1 MKKRLLNRK
10 RLLQLAFSLCLILV
24 SANSSWG
31 QQTIGSFPTM
41 DGGFEAQLTEPLSS
55 ATTSTSSVWT
65 TTGSTDSTC
74 KTDSPRTGGKY
85 VTYAS
90 TSGNRKLNSPTAA
103 AAAISANTEYTIQ
116 FYYRTGATAPAN
128 NISTNVFYS
137 DLAAASNTSGFTYTI
152 FSPAFAANE
161 PWTKRTVTITTPA
174 GVAATSPKYGF
185 FSPFRSGNFPGYIDI
200 DDAVIYAGAADT
212 NAPAAATAA
221 ATPVSNNIVS
231 WGAPSTGGVDGGGY
245 MVVRYSSA
253 PNADNDPNANGIY
266 AVGNTIT
273 NGTGSLTGTVVYLG
287 TETSFTDTGS
297 VGSTDYY
304 KIYTVDKAFNY
315 ATEITAPAVVSTSP
329 AITSSSELLTGFNY
343 TGAGPSTSQ
352 SFLVSGSNLTSNLVV
367 STAST
372 DFELSAD
379 NFATAGASSISL
391 PSPTVASTT
400 ISVRLKA
407 NLTGGVKTETV
418 TIASTGANTLPT
430 LSLSGSVTNVFY
442 YSGTGSLSAA
452 ISWGANSNGTGANP
466 TAVTDPYTNFVIAN
480 GNATTNTSWT
490 LGSNSKVIV
499 GNGSAITLTVADTF
513 PITGTIDAAAN
524 GSVVWQHVL
533 ASPTF
538 GTSLDNNSEV
548 HFAPAVAASYSFGA
562 TTAYGKLFIDGA
574 GEVSVSNTAST
585 PTVKTALTVAS
596 GSTLSFSSNQ
606 NPKISINSGATAT
619 INGKVIT
626 FRETGLFVAGGS
638 IPLIGT
644 TTLVLGATSTIEFG
658 RPGSAQTVTSLP
670 SGVSYANLTLSGL
683 NSNKT
688 LSGNTTVTGVFRV
701 NGTGTS
707 TFTTGSYLTL
717 GSNAS
722 AEFGPQAVLN
732 ITDGTTNFNSRPVTL
747 QSSVNGTARIGTISG
762 DNINTGLIGATNV
775 TVERY
780 IPAKRAWR
788 ALTAPVSTTGSIYT
802 NWQEGGTPLPTVDW
816 TTWETSTTTNI
827 NYTLNQ
833 KVNFGNNVYTVTTAG
848 TSGITAPTHVSG
860 VVSATLAGTLWS
872 TSTSTNVNYNLN
884 SIVYSGANVY
894 TVTTAGSSGTVAPT
908 HLSGTVTAISGG
920 NSNSPLA
927 EFTYL
932 STKAAFT
939 YTRTLNGFDIWMP
952 GGINGLTAGGSSNS
966 LLEYNSAANA
976 WTGITATNGSSSMM
990 NGDKNKPFMAFVTGP
1005 YGSNNV
1011 TSGATATT
1019 IRATGALFTGN
1030 QTYANTAT
1038 QYSFIGNPYASPL
1051 DPALLLAD
1059 SDNAAF
1065 GGNIWVWDA
1074 NATGLNAVGT
1084 YNLFN
1089 SGTYT
1094 NLTSNPVVTS
1104 GTLIQS
1110 GQAFFVKS
1118 TAGGTFTIK
1127 EAHKGSTFS
1136 NAVFRNGMPPELLR
1150 VGLYKQ
1156 INNEWSGR
1164 DGAMTVILSDANAN
1178 QTPNKMAN
1186 GTENVAFT
1194 KNGLLFASNHHLPL
1208 VANDV
1213 LNVKVWNTTAG
1224 ANYKLKINTEAFT
1237 ATNLS
1242 ASLEDLFTN
1251 ATTPLTLDGS
1261 AVEYPFTVTND
1272 ALSTGDRFRIVF
1284 QNNVLGTIN
1293 PTATSFSIFPNPV
1306 TGDSFQV
1313 NLGTLAKG
1321 TYSYSICNTT
1331 GQEVA
1336 KGILN
1341 NATQNTNYEVK
1352 MTSAATGI
1360 YIMKIKGSDN
1370 SVFTAKIIKK

>member
-1 MKKRLLNRK
+1 MKKLLLNRK
-10 RLLQLAFSLCLILV
+10 RLMQLALSLFLILV
-24 SANSSWG
+24 SANTSWG
-31 QQTIGSFPTM
+31 QLLTSTTPVSGGTYTVPPGVTSVKIEAWGGGGAGGSASNSNAASNARGGGGAGGCYATTTITVTPGDIISYIVGAGATGLSTYSTGSIAS
-41 DGGFEAQLTEPLSS
+41 GGFSS
-55 ATTSTSSVWT
+55 AKVNGGADVVNALGGLGGKCVAHT
-65 TTGSTDSTC
+65 TTGSNNSEGGVAF
-74 KTDSPRTGGKY
+74 TGGNIGTTFFYGGSGGNAANSGSGGGGGGAGTASNGGIGSSTLAGTAGITGGAAGGAPVNTTGMALNGLFGGLPGGGGSGASIRAFSGNAVGGSGGNGKI
-85 VTYAS
+85 VITNNSVPIITASTTALSGFTGTPSTAS
-90 TSGNRKLNSPTAA
+90 TSQS
-103 AAAISANTEYTIQ
+103 
-116 FYYRTGATAPAN
+116 F
-128 NISTNVFYS
+128 
-137 DLAAASNTSGFTYTI
+137 
-152 FSPAFAANE
+152 
-161 PWTKRTVTITTPA
+161 TVTGVNLTSALIINANSTDFEMSTDVNFTTPA
-174 GVAATSPKYGF
+174 GASSINLGLTPTNPTTIYVRLKSGLGGGAKTATLTVETTSATTLNVAC
-185 FSPFRSGNFPGYIDI
+185 
-200 DDAVIYAGAADT
+200 
-212 NAPAAATAA
+212 
-221 ATPVSNNIVS
+221 
-231 WGAPSTGGVDGGGY
+231 TGGVTGTY
-245 MVVRYSSA
+245 Y
-253 PNADNDPNANGIY
+253 Y
-266 AVGNTIT
+266 
-273 NGTGSLTGTVVYLG
+273 NGTGSL
-287 TETSFTDTGS
+287 
-297 VGSTDYY
+297 
-304 KIYTVDKAFNY
+304 
-315 ATEITAPAVVSTSP
+315 
-329 AITSSSELLTGFNY
+329 SS
-343 TGAGPSTSQ
+343 
-352 SFLVSGSNLTSNLVV
+352 
-367 STAST
+367 
-372 DFELSAD
+372 
-379 NFATAGASSISL
+379 
-391 PSPTVASTT
+391 
-400 ISVRLKA
+400 
-407 NLTGGVKTETV
+407 
-418 TIASTGANTLPT
+418 NT
-430 LSLSGSVTNVFY
+430 
-442 YSGTGSLSAA
+442 
-452 ISWGANSNGTGANP
+452 SWGANSNGTGANP
-466 TAVTDPYTNFVIAN
+466 SDVTAVYTNFVIAN
-480 GNATTNTSWT
+480 GNATTAASWT

-499 GNGSAITLTVADTF
+499 GNGSAVTLTVADTF
-513 PITGTIDAAAN
+513 PIIGTLDAAAN

-533 ASPTF
+533 SSPTF
-538 GTSLDNNSEV
+538 GTLDNASEV

-585 PTVKTALTVAS
+585 PTVKTALTVAL
-596 GSTLSFSSNQ
+596 GSTLSFTSNA
-606 NPKISINSGATAT
+606 NPTISVNSEATAT
-619 INGKVIT
+619 IIGTVTTKKAN
-626 FRETGLFVAGGS
+626 GLFASNGS
-638 IPLIGT
+638 IPLNT
-644 TTLVLGATSTIEFG
+644 AATLVLGATSTIEFD
-658 RPGSAQTVTSLP
+658 RPDSPQTVTGLP
-670 SGVSYANLTLSGL
+670 SLVSYANLTLSGL
-683 NSNKT
+683 NSNKS
-688 LSGNTTVTGVFRV
+688 LSGNITVTGVFRV

-707 TFTTGSYLTL
+707 SFTTGDNNLTL

-732 ITDGTTNFNSRPVTL
+732 ITGGTTNFNNRAVTL
-747 QSSVNGTARIGTISG
+747 QSSVNGTARIGTITG
-762 DNINTGLIGATNV
+762 NNTTTGLIGATNV

-952 GGINGLTAGGSSNS
+952 GGVNGLTAGGSSNS

-990 NGDKNKPFMAFVTGP
+990 NDDKNKPFMAFVTGP

-1136 NAVFRNGMPPELLR
+1136 NAVFRSGTPPELLR

-1284 QNNVLGTIN
+1284 QNAVLGTIN

-1306 TGDSFQV
+1306 IGDSFQV
-1313 NLGTLAKG
+1313 NLGKLAKG
-1321 TYSYSICNTT
+1321 TYSYSICNTI

-1336 KGILN
+1336 KGTLN

-1360 YIMKIKGSDN
+1360 YIMKINGSDN